1 MNSDVINAMIDN
13 KPVAITD
20 IIEIDNV
27 SQSNIDMGLIE
38 LENVDLKLDKYI
50 KKVTIQNAQG
60 VTVYNYDKE
69 KLAKV
74 EIAAKNI
81 NNTIAIVEY
90 EIVVTNCGEVDSYVT
105 EIVDYVSGEFKF
117 NSELNKQWYYSGDYL
132 YNSSLSNTKIA
143 PGESKTLNLI
153 LTKTINENNTGL
165 INNTA
170 EISEQYNELG
180 LPDNN
185 STPNNK
191 VQGENDMSSADII
204 FSIKT
209 GKVMKF
215 IGITLSGITMIAIG
229 GYIIFKKVI
238 KG

>member
-1 MNSDVINAMIDN
+1 M
-13 KPVAITD
+13 
-20 IIEIDNV
+20 
-27 SQSNIDMGLIE
+27 
-38 LENVDLKLDKYI
+38 
-50 KKVTIQNAQG
+50 
-60 VTVYNYDKE
+60 
-69 KLAKV
+69 
-74 EIAAKNI
+74 
-81 NNTIAIVEY
+81 
-90 EIVVTNCGEVDSYVT
+90 
-105 EIVDYVSGEFKF
+105 
-117 NSELNKQWYYSGDYL
+117 
-132 YNSSLSNTKIA
+132 
-143 PGESKTLNLI
+143 I